1 MLESIV
7 VFESHP
13 MYLTLCAG
21 AAALGTYL
29 LYHQSD
35 KWTNNQKW
43 ILSSIRFIVLFV
55 IAALL
60 IAPIIRYT
68 KNHFEKPVVVFAID
82 NSTSISSVLDSLST
96 ENLKNRLKQISTDLI
111 KDDKYE
117 IELRT
122 LSNSQT
128 DFSKIN
134 FTNEQTDL
142 TTALKSIENDF
153 ENRNLAHVILVS
165 DGLYN
170 SGLSPTY
177 ANYEFSIST
186 IGVGDTLPKND
197 ILIRE
202 LKYNKISYQ
211 GNKIP
216 IRAKIANQGYKDQ
229 KINIQLLSNGRVV
242 DAKSITP
249 VSNAA
254 ETDVEFIVEAQDK
267 GLQRFVVLV
276 ENKEGE
282 FNTKNNIA
290 QAYVD
295 VIDGKEQIL
304 MIAAAPHP
312 DIKAI
317 RSAIESNSNYEF
329 NLFIPGLH
337 PEPSKKYDLV
347 IYHQFPDRRN
357 VLLKWFDKYN
367 EQNTPSWI
375 ITSASSNYGV
385 LNQKLPYLNIQLLG
399 AERDA
404 VAASFNDNFGSFI
417 ISEELKQLLSEAPPL
432 SVPFSKIS
440 TNVPVM
446 LYQKIGT
453 VTTRN
458 PLLLLAEIDNA
469 KSCVL
474 LSDGIWQ
481 WRLFEYA
488 KYESHDAFNELIT
501 KMVQFLST
509 RQDKRKFKFYTVN
522 SGVGNSDQ
530 IAFEAE
536 TYNDI
541 YEPIYDKEIS
551 LELTNDG
558 GVKSDYSFITSPSN
572 SRFKITG
579 LPEGVYKY
587 VASTDLQNKKEL
599 VQGEFV
605 VENKNIESLNLT
617 ANHDLLQLVAQNS
630 GGTFYTLD
638 NIDKIS
644 EDIHNENS
652 PEIIHTEESFM
663 PIINLPYLFFLI
675 LMLLSAEWFFRKY
688 SGQY

>member
-43 ILSSIRFIVLFV
+43 ILSSFRFIVLFV

-229 KINIQLLSNGRVV
+229 KITIQLLYNGRVI

-249 VSNAA
+249 VNCD
-254 ETDVEFIVEAQDK
+254 T
-267 GLQRFVVLV
+267 
-276 ENKEGE
+276 
-282 FNTKNNIA
+282 
-290 QAYVD
+290 
-295 VIDGKEQIL
+295 
-304 MIAAAPHP
+304 
-312 DIKAI
+312 
-317 RSAIESNSNYEF
+317 
-329 NLFIPGLH
+329 
-337 PEPSKKYDLV
+337 
-347 IYHQFPDRRN
+347 
-357 VLLKWFDKYN
+357 
-367 EQNTPSWI
+367 
-375 ITSASSNYGV
+375 
-385 LNQKLPYLNIQLLG
+385 
-399 AERDA
+399 
-404 VAASFNDNFGSFI
+404 
-417 ISEELKQLLSEAPPL
+417 
-432 SVPFSKIS
+432 
-440 TNVPVM
+440 
-446 LYQKIGT
+446 
-453 VTTRN
+453 
-458 PLLLLAEIDNA
+458 
-469 KSCVL
+469 
-474 LSDGIWQ
+474 
-481 WRLFEYA
+481 
-488 KYESHDAFNELIT
+488 
-501 KMVQFLST
+501 
-509 RQDKRKFKFYTVN
+509 
-522 SGVGNSDQ
+522 
-530 IAFEAE
+530 
-536 TYNDI
+536 
-541 YEPIYDKEIS
+541 
-551 LELTNDG
+551 
-558 GVKSDYSFITSPSN
+558 
-572 SRFKITG
+572 
-579 LPEGVYKY
+579 
-587 VASTDLQNKKEL
+587 
-599 VQGEFV
+599 
-605 VENKNIESLNLT
+605 
-617 ANHDLLQLVAQNS
+617 
-630 GGTFYTLD
+630 
-638 NIDKIS
+638 
-644 EDIHNENS
+644 
-652 PEIIHTEESFM
+652 
-663 PIINLPYLFFLI
+663 
-675 LMLLSAEWFFRKY
+675 
-688 SGQY
+688 